1 MRPASQMCRLAMIG
15 AVTASWLFQVEAQER
30 QVERRQLPGAS
41 VESVVALAKQLSP
54 ELAAAVLDADAAA
67 HRVGAAGVLADPTVT
82 LQAWDVNGRGVG
94 QRWIGAEQEFKLW
107 GKLDLERG
115 VAEADAEAARHQS
128 RAVATDLIA
137 RVKTAY
143 AQYGAAHRAIDLS
156 LGLRRRLD
164 EILALLR
171 LRCGASSVDQQEVI
185 KAEIE
190 AATAE
195 AEVAR
200 RQGEAKS
207 VSARLNALIGRD
219 SLAPLAVP
227 RGFRLLKAKL
237 TLAGVQELARA
248 ANPVL
253 ATTSAQVRAATGT
266 KELTDLNYYP
276 DVKVGA
282 NFVQRPT
289 GDNSGM
295 FTLGFKVPLQYEA
308 KDAEQ
313 RAASSRLGAAQM
325 RYDAIRIRLDG
336 DVAEAWFGLEAVRK
350 AIRIVEQRQL
360 NPARLSVETA
370 RSGFAAGAADLATSL
385 EAERRLRAIE
395 LEILKLKVEEQA
407 RYAELER
414 LAGGSL

>member
-1 MRPASQMCRLAMIG
+1 MCRLAMIG

-190 AATAE
+190 AATAS
-195 AEVAR
+195 R
-200 RQGEAKS
+200 RGK
-207 VSARLNALIGRD
+207 VRLR
-219 SLAPLAVP
+219 SLKRPDRP
-227 RGFRLLKAKL
+227 RL
-237 TLAGVQELARA
+237 
-248 ANPVL
+248 
-253 ATTSAQVRAATGT
+253 
-266 KELTDLNYYP
+266 
-276 DVKVGA
+276 
-282 NFVQRPT
+282 
-289 GDNSGM
+289 
-295 FTLGFKVPLQYEA
+295 
-308 KDAEQ
+308 
-313 RAASSRLGAAQM
+313 
-325 RYDAIRIRLDG
+325 
-336 DVAEAWFGLEAVRK
+336 
-350 AIRIVEQRQL
+350 
-360 NPARLSVETA
+360 
-370 RSGFAAGAADLATSL
+370 AGAARRSQRLSA
-385 EAERRLRAIE
+385 AESKADARRRSRARESRQSSPRDDQRASPCRDRNEGAYGPE
-395 LEILKLKVEEQA
+395 LLP
-407 RYAELER
+407 RR
-414 LAGGSL
+414 

>member
-1 MRPASQMCRLAMIG
+1 MCSTSLA
-15 AVTASWLFQVEAQER
+15 ATER
-30 QVERRQLPGAS
+30 NLPGAS
-41 VESVVALAKQLSP
+41 VESVVALAKQRSP
-54 ELAAAVLDADAAA
+54 ELAAAALDADAAA

-143 AQYGAAHRAIDLS
+143 AQYAAAHRAVDLS
-156 LGLRRRLD
+156 LGLKRRLD
-164 EILALLR
+164 EILGLLR
-171 LRCGASSVDQQEVI
+171 LRYGASSVDQQEVI

-195 AEVAR
+195 TEVAR

-207 VSARLNALIGRD
+207 TAARLNALIGRD

-227 RGFRLLKAKL
+227 RGFRPLKAKL

-248 ANPVL
+248 ANPAL

-295 FTLGFKVPLQYEA
+295 FTLGFKMPLQYEA

-360 NPARLSVETA
+360 NPARLSVEAA

-385 EAERRLRAIE
+385 EAERRVQAIE